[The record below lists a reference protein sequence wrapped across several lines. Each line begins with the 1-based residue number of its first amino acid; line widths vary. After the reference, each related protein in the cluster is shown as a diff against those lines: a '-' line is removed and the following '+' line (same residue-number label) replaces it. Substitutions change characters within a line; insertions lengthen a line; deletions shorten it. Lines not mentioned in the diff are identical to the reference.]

1 MRGGVE
7 KRNREF
13 NSRGALDRLSS
24 LVFGGNRNRFTFDP
38 LPGAPDD
45 EERAQRGRWDDLDKW
60 MRKPP
65 GQLSAHPAISRTHHR
80 RSPQGLPC
88 VLAGIRTFG
97 SSRKS
102 DFMTSNFSSTVAGLP
117 RIGAKRELKFA
128 LEGFWNGTTD
138 GRALAQTA
146 RQLVN
151 SASDALTDLDSVP
164 FAGRSYYDAM
174 LDTAAFLGVLP
185 ARFDS
190 IPDHAND
197 GLPLWIDRYF
207 AAARGTTEQ
216 PAQAMTKWFDT
227 NYHYLVPELAADTR
241 FVLDASALIEDLHCQ
256 QVRGVNARPVLIGPL
271 TFLSLSRTTDGSDP
285 LDHLPELFEVYGRL
299 LQSLDSE
306 WVQIDE
312 PALVTDLSAELLA
325 KVRAGYQKLAA
336 REGIFVNTYFGSG
349 DQALETLAGIGLGA
363 IGVDLVTHGIT
374 ALEAWKG
381 EELLVAGIVDGRNVW
396 RTDLCAAFA
405 SLKRLA
411 ARGPIAVSTSC
422 SLLHVPYSLD
432 AEPNIDTEVRDW
444 LAFGAE
450 KIREVALLAQALA
463 GNIDTAAFDAA
474 SAALASRRTSARTAA
489 STQELPGRARGSFA
503 TRVALQ
509 EEALQLPALPTTT
522 IGSFPQTPAIRSAR
536 ARLRSGALTQAEY
549 EEAMRGEI
557 DLVIKKQEELGLDVL
572 VHGEPERNDMVQYF
586 AELLDGFLV
595 TANGWVQSYGSRC
608 VRPPVLFGNV
618 SRPAPMTVSWFEYA
632 QSLTKKHV
640 KGMLTGPVTI
650 LAWSFVRDDQ
660 PLAATA
666 DEVALALR
674 AEIADLIAAG
684 AQIIQVDEPAIRE
697 LLPLREADKPAYL
710 KWSVDSFRLA
720 TAGAPDE
727 VQIHTH
733 MCYSEFNEVISS
745 VIALDADV
753 TTIEA
758 ARSDMQVLSALK
770 SSGFEL
776 GVGPGVWDI
785 HSPRVPALS
794 EVSGLLD
801 AALQSVSP
809 RQLWVNPDCGL
820 KTRGWPEVE
829 AALKV
834 LVAAAKKARAELG
847 AAI

>member
-1 MRGGVE
+1 
-7 KRNREF
+7 
-13 NSRGALDRLSS
+13 
-24 LVFGGNRNRFTFDP
+24 
-38 LPGAPDD
+38 
-45 EERAQRGRWDDLDKW
+45 
-60 MRKPP
+60 
-65 GQLSAHPAISRTHHR
+65 
-80 RSPQGLPC
+80 
-88 VLAGIRTFG
+88 
-97 SSRKS
+97 
-102 DFMTSNFSSTVAGLP
+102 MTSNFSSTVAGLP

-128 LEGFWNGTTD
+128 LEGYWDGSIE

-151 SASDALTDLDSVP
+151 TASDSVSGLDSVP

-174 LDTAAFLGVLP
+174 LDTAAVLGVLP
-185 ARFDS
+185 ARFDE
-190 IPDHAND
+190 IADHEND

-207 AAARGTTEQ
+207 AAARGTEKL

-227 NYHYLVPELAADTR
+227 NYHYLVPELSADTR
-241 FVLDASALIEDLHCQ
+241 FVLNASSLLQDLHCQ
-256 QVRGVNARPVLIGPL
+256 QVRGINARPVLVGPL
-271 TFLSLSRTTDGSDP
+271 TFLSLARTVDGSDP
-285 LDHLPELFEVYGRL
+285 LDHLPTLFAVYERL
-299 LQSLDSE
+299 LKSIDAE
-306 WVQIDE
+306 WVQLDE
-312 PALVTDLSAELLA
+312 PALVADVAPEVLA
-325 KVRAGYQKLAA
+325 QVRAGYGTLAA
-336 REGIFVNTYFGSG
+336 RGGVFVNTYFGSG
-349 DQALETLAGIGLGA
+349 DQAVHTLAGIGLGA
-363 IGVDLVTHGIT
+363 IGVDLVTHGVT
-374 ALEAWKG
+374 ELAAWKG
-381 EELLVAGIVDGRNVW
+381 EELLVAGIVDGRNIW
-396 RTDLCAAFA
+396 RTDLCAALA

-432 AEPNIDTEVRDW
+432 AENIDPEVREW
-444 LAFGAE
+444 LAFGSE
-450 KIREVALLAQALA
+450 KITEVKLLADALA
-463 GNIDTAAFDAA
+463 GDIDAAAFDAA
-474 SAALASRRTSARTAA
+474 SIAIASRRTSPRTKPT
-489 STQELPGRARGSFA
+489 TQELPGRSRGSFD

-509 EEALQLPALPTTT
+509 EKALELPALPTTT
-522 IGSFPQTPAIRSAR
+522 IGSFPQTPSIRAAR
-536 ARLRSGALTQAEY
+536 AQLRKGSITLEQY
-549 EEAMRGEI
+549 EAAMREEI
-557 DLVIKKQEELGLDVL
+557 DLVITKQEELGLDVL

-586 AELLDGFLV
+586 SELLDGFLS

-618 SRPAPMTVSWFEYA
+618 SRPAPMTVKWFQYA
-632 QSLTKKHV
+632 QSLTQKHV

-660 PLAATA
+660 PLATTA
-666 DEVALALR
+666 DQVALALR
-674 AEIADLIAAG
+674 DEISDLIDAG

-697 LLPLREADKPAYL
+697 LLPLRDVDKHAYL
-710 KWSVDSFRLA
+710 QWSVDAFRLA
-720 TAGAPDE
+720 TAGAPDD

-758 ARSDMQVLSALK
+758 ARSDMNVLSALK

-785 HSPRVPALS
+785 HSPRVPSAQ

-801 AALQSVSP
+801 AALRSVSP

-834 LVAAAKKARAELG
+834 LVSAAHQARAHL
-847 AAI
+847 AASI